1 MDILST
7 TLDALMS
14 NNKLLVMWGALF
26 LHWYCPS
33 PSYFNPFIPWRTLAD
48 AVEEKVNH
56 NKNGPEQQKTAGLL
70 ALILLWG
77 GMLAALVSLKQLFW
91 PPGMDLLLL
100 WLALHGRPLLELTEK
115 VRTALVNND
124 IPKARQALAGV
135 LNRDTLALSRAEII
149 KACAETISIGYFR
162 GVFAVLFWYC
172 FCGSVG
178 AFMYALLS
186 ALCRFWPT
194 PLVHFNQF
202 GKASSALL
210 AMSEWIPVRLFTLLI
225 VIGKKMHPAFLAF
238 KAQGPTWPQKG
249 NGGLLAALG
258 TKYQFSL
265 GGQISYDTQQKLR
278 PFIGTLL
285 EPSPDHLSILY
296 QRLQTKTF
304 IGACLMSLCLFFY
317 HAFGTV

>member
-14 NNKLLVMWGALF
+14 NTKLLVMWGALF

-33 PSYFNPFIPWRTLAD
+33 PLYLNPFIPWRILAD

-56 NKNGPEQQKTAGLL
+56 NKNGAKQQKTAGLL
-70 ALILLWG
+70 ALTLLWG
-77 GMLAALVSLKQLFW
+77 GMGAALIGLKQLFW
-91 PPGMDLLLL
+91 LPGTDLLLL
-100 WLALHGRPLLELTEK
+100 WLALHGRPLLELTET
-115 VRTALVNND
+115 VRSALVNND
-124 IPKARQALAGV
+124 KPKARQTLAEV
-135 LNRDTLALSRAEII
+135 LNRDTLTLSQAEII

-172 FCGSVG
+172 LCGSIG
-178 AFMYALLS
+178 AFMYALLT

-194 PLVHFNQF
+194 RLPRFNQF
-202 GKASSALL
+202 GQASSSLL
-210 AMSEWIPVRLFTLLI
+210 ALAEWVPVRLFTLL
-225 VIGKKMHPAFLAF
+225 VVLGKKMQPAFLAF
-238 KAQGPTWPQKG
+238 KHQGHTWPQKG

-265 GGQISYDTQQKLR
+265 GGQISYDAHQKLR

-285 EPSPDHLSILY
+285 EPSPHHLSILY

-317 HAFGTV
+317 HGWVSA

>member
-14 NNKLLVMWGALF
+14 NTKLLVMWGALF
-26 LHWYCPS
+26 LHWYYPS
-33 PSYFNPFIPWRTLAD
+33 PPYLNPFTPWRTLAD

-56 NKNGPEQQKTAGLL
+56 SKNGPKQQKTAGLL

-77 GMLAALVSLKQLFW
+77 GMLAALIGLKQLFW

-100 WLALHGRPLLELTEK
+100 WLALHGRPLLALTER
-115 VRTALVNND
+115 VRSALVDND
-124 IPKARQALAGV
+124 KPKARQALAEV
-135 LNRDTLALSRAEII
+135 LNRDTLSLSRAEII
-149 KACAETISIGYFR
+149 KACAETLSIGYFR

-172 FCGSVG
+172 LCGSIG

-194 PLVHFNQF
+194 PLAHFSQF
-202 GKASSALL
+202 GQASSILL
-210 AMSEWIPVRLFTLLI
+210 AFSEWIPVRLFTLLI
-225 VIGKKMHPAFLAF
+225 ILGKKMYPAFLAF
-238 KAQGPTWPQKG
+238 KNQGPTWPQKG

-265 GGQISYDTQQKLR
+265 GGPISYDAHQRLR
-278 PFIGTLL
+278 PFIGSLL

-304 IGACLMSLCLFFY
+304 IGVCLMSLCLFSY
-317 HAFGTV
+317 HAWVTV